1 MTNVV
6 IIGGGPGG
14 IAAAMSARR
23 LGADVTLIE
32 RNGVGG
38 SAVLTDVVPSKA
50 LVSAGQAVGRFC
62 EAASVGLRL
71 RSDAGALAAPIDFHA
86 VTTTVRDL
94 ALAQSRDTTAAVS
107 AAGVRLVSG
116 HGRLDGRG
124 RVVAETETGEQ
135 TFDADMVLIATGGRP
150 RVLDTAKPDGE
161 RILSWA
167 QVYQLSELPEHL
179 VIVGSGV
186 TGAEFSSAFRSFGS
200 EVTLVSAR
208 DEILP
213 GQDPDA
219 ARVIHDVFEGQGI
232 QVLDNAHAETVTRSA
247 DGIEVTLKDGRV
259 IAGSHCLVAVG
270 AVPNTEDLGLETCGV
285 EVTPSGHIKIDG
297 VSRTTSLGVYAAG
310 DCADGMKLASAASL
324 QGRIATRHALGH
336 TVGPLRPRSV
346 ASGIYTTPEVAT
358 VGIGAADITSGA
370 ISARSVMVPLAS
382 NARTK
387 MKDFDGGFIKLFC
400 LPATHIIVGGVV
412 VSMFATELIHS
423 VSLAVK
429 NRLTVEQMA
438 ETPAVYPSL
447 SGSIAEAAEL
457 LRGHVGEEVVLY

>member
-1 MTNVV
+1 MNNVV

-14 IAAAMSARR
+14 IAAALSARR
-23 LGADVTLIE
+23 LGAEVTLIE

-50 LVSAGQAVGRFC
+50 LVSAGQTIGRFA
-62 EAASVGLRL
+62 EAMPLGLRL
-71 RSDAGALAAPIDFHA
+71 SEDTDTSRMAIDFQA
-86 VTTTVRDL
+86 VTTGVRDL
-94 ALAQSRDTTAAVS
+94 ALAQSRDTTAAVQ

-116 HGRLDGRG
+116 RGYLDGPG
-124 RVVAETETGEQ
+124 RVVVETATGEQ
-135 TFDADMVLIATGGRP
+135 AFAADMVLIATGGRP

-167 QVYQLSELPEHL
+167 QIYQLQELPEHL

-200 EVTLVSAR
+200 EVTLISAR

-219 ARVIHDVFEGQGI
+219 ARVIHDVFQRQGI
-232 QVLDNAHAETVTRSA
+232 QVLDNAHAEAVTRT
-247 DGIEVTLKDGRV
+247 DTGVLVTLKDGRSV
-259 IAGSHCLVAVG
+259 RGSHCLVAVG
-270 AVPNTEDLGLETCGV
+270 AVPNTEDLGLETAGV
-285 EVTPSGHIKIDG
+285 ETTASGHIKIDG
-297 VSRTTSLGVYAAG
+297 VSRTTALGVYAAG
-310 DCADGMKLASAASL
+310 DCADGMKLASAAAV

-336 TVGPLRPRSV
+336 TVAPLRNRSV
-346 ASGIYTTPEVAT
+346 ASGIYTTPEVAS
-358 VGIGAADITSGA
+358 VGIGVADLETGA
-370 ISARSVMVPLAS
+370 IGARSVLVPLAT

-387 MKDFDGGFIKLFC
+387 MKDFSGGFIKLFC
-400 LPATHIIVGGVV
+400 RPDTHIIVGGVV
-412 VSMFATELIHS
+412 VSMSATELIYA

-429 NRLTVEQMA
+429 NRLTVEQLA

-447 SGSIAEAAEL
+447 SGSIADAAEL
-457 LRGHVGEEVVLY
+457 LRGHTNAEIVL